1 MPTGR
6 VPGVR
11 GRARTQPG
19 WVRSQIQYENR
30 TLLHIFAVHQYADV
44 INFCSSAAPGLFHD
58 LVAPVVRLTTE
69 SNACKMQEGSF
80 TRTTGTS
87 TRNSR
92 RSLTMHGLECVGFF
106 ALFYFHFTFFILSF
120 IFILRYLHLTLFSF
134 FLVNADQFAET
145 PL

>member
-1 MPTGR
+1 M
-6 VPGVR
+6 
-11 GRARTQPG
+11 
-19 WVRSQIQYENR
+19 
-30 TLLHIFAVHQYADV
+30 
-44 INFCSSAAPGLFHD
+44 
-58 LVAPVVRLTTE
+58 VRLTTE
-69 SNACKMQEGSF
+69 SNAYKMQEGSF

-120 IFILRYLHLTLFSF
+120 IFILRYLHLTLIFN

-145 PL
+145 PLDKVGVKPEISYTNVATWNSAKHSGRLVQVSQQRHRRRRCYIGSRDSEATGLTGSRRVTIRR

>member
-30 TLLHIFAVHQYADV
+30 TLLNIFAVNLYADV
-44 INFCSSAAPGLFHD
+44 INFCSSAAPHFHD
-58 LVAPVVRLTTE
+58 LVAPVVRLTMD
-69 SNACKMQEGSF
+69 SNAYKRQEGSF

-106 ALFYFHFTFFILSF
+106 ALFYFHFTLFILTF
-120 IFILRYLHLTLFSF
+120 IFILRYLHLTLTFN
-134 FLVNADQFAET
+134 FLVTADQFAET

>member
-30 TLLHIFAVHQYADV
+30 TLLHIFAVNLYADV
-44 INFCSSAAPGLFHD
+44 INFCSSAAPHFHD
-58 LVAPVVRLTTE
+58 LVAPVVRLTMD
-69 SNACKMQEGSF
+69 SNAYKRQEGSF
-80 TRTTGTS
+80 TRTIGTS

-92 RSLTMHGLECVGFF
+92 RSLTIHGLECVGSF
-106 ALFYFHFTFFILSF
+106 ALPFILLSFHFIYFNVYFYFTLLTPHI
-120 IFILRYLHLTLFSF
+120 IFNF
-134 FLVNADQFAET
+134 FL
-145 PL
+145 

>member
-30 TLLHIFAVHQYADV
+30 TLLNIFAVILYADV

-58 LVAPVVRLTTE
+58 LVAPVVRLTMD
-69 SNACKMQEGSF
+69 SNAYKRQEGSF
-80 TRTTGTS
+80 TRTIGTS

-106 ALFYFHFTFFILSF
+106 ALFYFHFTFFILTF
-120 IFILRYLHLTLFSF
+120 IFILRYLHLTLIFN